1 MNIIFFL
8 KKYFNLTSLKQLE
21 HAALSV
27 LEKKENSSMAEF
39 FSIEIKFTVDCIKKW
54 FRENR
59 YVEDSTQEQR
69 FQYKDDNLL
78 NLNNL
83 CCLCDMPL
91 KAEAES
97 GWLEHVIFAEYL
109 FLSNIYSEKE
119 MKKMGIEN
127 LEVYSN
133 KIKIL
138 ENLNSFCSSIKKEK
152 ELFPDEIDK
161 IIFKMKKIKTE
172 NKDDE
177 DKATREKTIGYL
189 YLESINLLPTDK
201 TNTPISQKILS
212 NMISIFLKKITIH
225 HSHTTGTIIGYAHD
239 FCNQHC
245 KENYFTIPVL
255 AHNQF

>member
-1 MNIIFFL
+1 
-8 KKYFNLTSLKQLE
+8 
-21 HAALSV
+21 
-27 LEKKENSSMAEF
+27 MAEF

-59 YVEDSTQEQR
+59 YVEDLTQEQR

-83 CCLCDMPL
+83 CCLCDMSL

-109 FLSNIYSEKE
+109 FLSNIYSEEE

-172 NKDDE
+172 NKDD
-177 DKATREKTIGYL
+177 
-189 YLESINLLPTDK
+189 
-201 TNTPISQKILS
+201 
-212 NMISIFLKKITIH
+212 
-225 HSHTTGTIIGYAHD
+225 
-239 FCNQHC
+239 
-245 KENYFTIPVL
+245 
-255 AHNQF
+255 

>member
-1 MNIIFFL
+1 M
-8 KKYFNLTSLKQLE
+8 
-21 HAALSV
+21 V
-27 LEKKENSSMAEF
+27 EF

-59 YVEDSTQEQR
+59 YVEDLTQEQR

-138 ENLNSFCSSIKKEK
+138 ENLDSFCSSIKKK
-152 ELFPDEIDK
+152 
-161 IIFKMKKIKTE
+161 
-172 NKDDE
+172 N
-177 DKATREKTIGYL
+177 
-189 YLESINLLPTDK
+189 N
-201 TNTPISQKILS
+201 
-212 NMISIFLKKITIH
+212 FLRTK
-225 HSHTTGTIIGYAHD
+225 
-239 FCNQHC
+239 
-245 KENYFTIPVL
+245 
-255 AHNQF
+255 